1 MKKVIKNFAVQVQY
15 VQYDDNSEY
24 AIVVAP
30 QGHILSVEEDLNGV
44 SDVLLDIKA
53 SFEKTDENPS

>member
-24 AIVVAP
+24 ALVVAP

-53 SFEKTDENPS
+53 SFDKTGENPS